1 MFVCQLI
8 RKNKKKN
15 EKQLNLHYNLVLYLF
30 FSIMNMEILNKRQ
43 HDLLSLASQEGYV
56 SVENLAET
64 FEVTQQTIRR
74 DINNLCDQELLTRT
88 HGGAFYSSRVHNV
101 AYSSRKSL
109 ASDEKKEIANAV
121 AAIIPDNSSIVI
133 NIGTTTEQV
142 AQSLLSHQ
150 GLKVITNNIN
160 IVNIFSQS
168 NDAEVWLAG
177 GKVRNSDCAVIGKN
191 TADFIRQFKLDYA
204 VVGVSAI
211 DNDGSLMD
219 FDYEEVLVSKAIFEH
234 CRKLILVADNFKF
247 DRTAPML
254 IGNIS
259 EIDILVTNIQ
269 PSPEIINICNNNNV
283 EIIVATSSNN

>member
-1 MFVCQLI
+1 MKNMDKIYNII
-8 RKNKKKN
+8 RM
-15 EKQLNLHYNLVLYLF
+15 
-30 FSIMNMEILNKRQ
+30 IMEILNKRQ
-43 HDLLSLASQEGYV
+43 HDILSLAEKEGYV

-88 HGGAFYSSRVHNV
+88 HGGAFYSSGVRNF
-101 AYSSRKSL
+101 AYKSRKSL
-109 ASDEKKEIANAV
+109 ASDEKKEIADAV

-142 AQSLLSHQ
+142 AESLLSHQ

-160 IVNIFSQS
+160 IVNIFAQS
-168 NDAEVWLAG
+168 NNAEVWLAG
-177 GKVRNSDCAVIGKN
+177 GKVRNLDSAVIVIH
-191 TADFIRQFKLDYA
+191 TANFIKQFKVDYA

-211 DNDGSLMD
+211 DNDGALVD
-219 FDYEEVLVSKAIFEH
+219 FDSEEVLVSRAIFKH

-247 DRTAPML
+247 ERTAPML

-259 EIDILVTNIQ
+259 EIDTLVTNIQ
-269 PSPEIINICNNNNV
+269 PSPEIINICNKNNV
-283 EIIVATSSNN
+283 EIIVVSSSNK

>member
-1 MFVCQLI
+1 MKNMDKIYNII
-8 RKNKKKN
+8 RM
-15 EKQLNLHYNLVLYLF
+15 
-30 FSIMNMEILNKRQ
+30 IMEILNKRQ
-43 HDLLSLASQEGYV
+43 HDILSLAEKEGYV

-88 HGGAFYSSRVHNV
+88 HGGAFYSSGVRNF
-101 AYSSRKSL
+101 AYKSRKSL
-109 ASDEKKEIANAV
+109 ASDEKKEIADAV

-142 AQSLLSHQ
+142 AESLLSHQ

-160 IVNIFSQS
+160 IVNIFAQS
-168 NDAEVWLAG
+168 NNAEVWLAG
-177 GKVRNSDCAVIGKN
+177 GKVRNLDSAVIGIH
-191 TADFIRQFKLDYA
+191 TANFIKQFKVDYA

-211 DNDGSLMD
+211 DNDGALVD
-219 FDYEEVLVSKAIFEH
+219 FDSEEVLVSRAIFKH

-247 DRTAPML
+247 ERTAPML

-259 EIDILVTNIQ
+259 EIDTLVTNIQ
-269 PSPEIINICNNNNV
+269 PSPEIINICNKNNV
-283 EIIVATSSNN
+283 EIIVVSSCNK

>member
-1 MFVCQLI
+1 MI
-8 RKNKKKN
+8 
-15 EKQLNLHYNLVLYLF
+15 
-30 FSIMNMEILNKRQ
+30 MEILNKRQ
-43 HDLLSLASQEGYV
+43 HDILSLAEKEGYV

-64 FEVTQQTIRR
+64 FAVTQQTIRR
-74 DINNLCDQELLTRT
+74 DINNLCDQELLART
-88 HGGAFYSSRVHNV
+88 HGGAFYSSGVRNV
-101 AYSSRKSL
+101 AYGSRKSL
-109 ASDEKKEIANAV
+109 ASDEKKEIADAV

-160 IVNIFSQS
+160 IVNIFAKS
-168 NDAEVWLAG
+168 NNAEVWLAG
-177 GKVRNSDCAVIGKN
+177 GKVRNLDSAVIGIH
-191 TADFIRQFKLDYA
+191 TANFIKQFKVDYA

-211 DNDGSLMD
+211 DNDGSLVD
-219 FDYEEVLVSKAIFEH
+219 FDSEEVLVSRAIFKH

-269 PSPEIINICNNNNV
+269 PSPEIINICNKNNV
-283 EIIVATSSNN
+283 EVIVVSSSNK

>member
-1 MFVCQLI
+1 MKNMDKIYNII
-8 RKNKKKN
+8 RM
-15 EKQLNLHYNLVLYLF
+15 
-30 FSIMNMEILNKRQ
+30 IMEILNKRQ
-43 HDLLSLASQEGYV
+43 HDILSLAEKEGYV

-88 HGGAFYSSRVHNV
+88 HGGAFYSSGVRNF
-101 AYSSRKSL
+101 AYKSRKSL
-109 ASDEKKEIANAV
+109 ASDEKKEIADAV

-142 AQSLLSHQ
+142 AESLLSHQ

-160 IVNIFSQS
+160 IVNIFAQS
-168 NDAEVWLAG
+168 NNAEVWLAG
-177 GKVRNSDCAVIGKN
+177 GKVRNLDSAVIGIH
-191 TADFIRQFKLDYA
+191 TANFIKQFKVDYA

-211 DNDGSLMD
+211 DNDGSLVD
-219 FDYEEVLVSKAIFEH
+219 FDSEEVLVSRAIFKH

-247 DRTAPML
+247 ERTAPML

-259 EIDILVTNIQ
+259 EIDTLVTNIQ
-269 PSPEIINICNNNNV
+269 PSPEIINICNKNNV
-283 EIIVATSSNN
+283 EIIVVSSSNK

>member
-1 MFVCQLI
+1 MKNMDKIYNII
-8 RKNKKKN
+8 RM
-15 EKQLNLHYNLVLYLF
+15 
-30 FSIMNMEILNKRQ
+30 IMEILNKRQ
-43 HDLLSLASQEGYV
+43 HDILSLAEKEGYV

-88 HGGAFYSSRVHNV
+88 HGGAFYSSGVRNF
-101 AYSSRKSL
+101 AYKSRKSL
-109 ASDEKKEIANAV
+109 ASDEKKEIADAV

-142 AQSLLSHQ
+142 AESLLSHQ

-160 IVNIFSQS
+160 IVNIFAQS
-168 NDAEVWLAG
+168 NNAEVWLAG
-177 GKVRNSDCAVIGKN
+177 GKVRNLDSAVIGIH
-191 TADFIRQFKLDYA
+191 TANFIKQFKVDYA

-219 FDYEEVLVSKAIFEH
+219 FDYEEVIVSKAIFEH

-259 EIDILVTNIQ
+259 EIDTLVTNIQ
-269 PSPEIINICNNNNV
+269 PSPEIINICNKNNV
-283 EIIVATSSNN
+283 EIIVVSSSNK

>member
-1 MFVCQLI
+1 MKNMDKIYNII
-8 RKNKKKN
+8 RM
-15 EKQLNLHYNLVLYLF
+15 
-30 FSIMNMEILNKRQ
+30 IMEILNKRQ
-43 HDLLSLASQEGYV
+43 HDILSLAEQEGYV

-74 DINNLCDQELLTRT
+74 DINNLCDQELLART
-88 HGGAFYSSRVHNV
+88 HGGAFYSSGVHNF

-109 ASDEKKEIANAV
+109 ASDEKKEIADAV

-160 IVNIFSQS
+160 IVNIFSKS

-177 GKVRNSDCAVIGKN
+177 GKVRSLDSAVIGKN
-191 TADFIRQFKLDYA
+191 TADFIKQFKVDYA

-211 DNDGSLMD
+211 DNDGLLMD
-219 FDYEEVLVSKAIFEH
+219 FDQREVMVSRAIFERS
-234 CRKLILVADNFKF
+234 RKLILVADDIKF
-247 DRTAPML
+247 ERTAPMV

-259 EIDILVTNIQ
+259 EIDILVTNNQ
-269 PSPEIINICNNNNV
+269 PSPEITNICNENNIEV
-283 EIIVATSSNN
+283 IVVSSSNSRVI